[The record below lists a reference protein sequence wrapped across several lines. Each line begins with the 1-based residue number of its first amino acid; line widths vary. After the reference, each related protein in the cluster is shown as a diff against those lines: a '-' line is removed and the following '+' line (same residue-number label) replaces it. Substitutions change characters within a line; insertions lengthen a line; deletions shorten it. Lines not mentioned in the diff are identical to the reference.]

1 MVNSCPSKRS
11 GVRTSLS
18 RAPATKVNMG
28 LERIFSSAE
37 TVQDGAGEVKKP
49 VRWRLELQQES
60 AGVVGRKRRL
70 CGENQFEEKCDSH
83 HR

>member
-1 MVNSCPSKRS
+1 
-11 GVRTSLS
+11 
-18 RAPATKVNMG
+18 MG

-60 AGVVGRKRRL
+60 AGWWAGIAVCAVKTSLKRNVTAITVSISSQVVEICPLTRGS
-70 CGENQFEEKCDSH
+70 DSLMK
-83 HR
+83 